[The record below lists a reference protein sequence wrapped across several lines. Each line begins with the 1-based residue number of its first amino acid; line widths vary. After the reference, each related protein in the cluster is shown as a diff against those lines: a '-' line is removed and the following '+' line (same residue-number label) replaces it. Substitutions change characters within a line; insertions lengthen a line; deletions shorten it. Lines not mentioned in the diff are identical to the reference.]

1 MTKTKKQIEEAS
13 YQFDAIIEALNDFY
27 DSENKIIRII
37 DMETN
42 EEETFNTQKLEDLQ
56 RLYINHCLD
65 NDEDLWQSI
74 ENFISHFVPNI
85 VLAAVFTNLLINDVA
100 TIYQKNQN
108 L

>member
-56 RLYINHCLD
+56 RLY